1 MPPAL
6 PGDGYQK
13 SRLWPSVEPISHPRP
28 PLTLGV
34 RHLCGGAM
42 HPCSGCGIRPGRQR
56 AALRLPT
63 LTRSR
68 GRTLRLGGASLVLRG
83 WALRVGGEALARRGR
98 SFALCVPVLP
108 ACLNAYALTIFLAG
122 PAPGLMAS
130 PGWCADALSI
140 AWGTGCTTGGHGA
153 LLPHTP
159 APKPSARGYSPLW
172 PPGLSLRK

>member
-1 MPPAL
+1 M
-6 PGDGYQK
+6 
-13 SRLWPSVEPISHPRP
+13 
-28 PLTLGV
+28 
-34 RHLCGGAM
+34 CGGAM

-68 GRTLRLGGASLVLRG
+68 GRTLRLGGASLVRRG

-172 PPGLSLRK
+172 GPRFVSQKVMALQSRHELCSFGGVGRFSSLDG